1 VPWVEAA
8 IAFAPPIVTYYSYI
22 WYAAAA
28 ASGADTITAT
38 FGSTVTGSVSI
49 YELSGYSTTGITT
62 GTGSSGPGSTSA
74 SVTSFTPGLNSIVI
88 GNTETSS
95 TTLTAGSG
103 FTIVNSGTC
112 SSVYGCSEYQT
123 GVSTATT
130 APMTLSPSAPWVEA
144 AIAFR
149 AAPAPQ
155 NGQNVGGYPAMGIPY
170 NTYMIWQV
178 QFTNQDSQ
186 GRAVTLW
193 PKSLAGLKSIIQEW
207 VEITPFF
214 IIDGLTTD
222 GSTIIAYNTTQNFIT
237 IPYKSSATVYF
248 GAFSPRGT
256 TPDKFDTFNEI
267 APFTGFFALEGLY
280 SDKTLF
286 GLTVP
291 YPAGMVTQA
300 NGKST
305 PSVGATG
312 VTVTASCNTPCNF
325 NANAKAYVA
334 WLDSTGHLTTM
345 KTFTMD
351 GSGNVPSSVTFQVPS
366 APVGWYTIVISDYI
380 NTVFMTFQ
388 HT

>member
-1 VPWVEAA
+1 
-8 IAFAPPIVTYYSYI
+8 
-22 WYAAAA
+22 
-28 ASGADTITAT
+28 
-38 FGSTVTGSVSI
+38 
-49 YELSGYSTTGITT
+49 
-62 GTGSSGPGSTSA
+62 
-74 SVTSFTPGLNSIVI
+74 
-88 GNTETSS
+88 
-95 TTLTAGSG
+95 
-103 FTIVNSGTC
+103 
-112 SSVYGCSEYQT
+112 
-123 GVSTATT
+123 
-130 APMTLSPSAPWVEA
+130 
-144 AIAFR
+144 
-149 AAPAPQ
+149 
-155 NGQNVGGYPAMGIPY
+155 MGIPY

-193 PKSLAGLKSIIQEW
+193 PKSLAGLESIIQEF

-214 IIDGLTTD
+214 IIDGLSTD

-237 IPYKSSATVYF
+237 IPYLSSTTVYF
-248 GAFSPRGT
+248 GAFTPRST
-256 TPDKFDTFNEI
+256 TPDKFDTFNEV

-312 VTVTASCNTPCNF
+312 VTVTASCNSPCNF
-325 NANAKAYVA
+325 VANSKAYVG
-334 WLDSTGHLTTM
+334 WMDSTGHLTTM

-351 GSGNVPSSVTFQVPS
+351 SSGNVPSGITFQVPS
-366 APVGWYTIVISDYI
+366 APVGFYTIVISDYL
-380 NTVFMTFQ
+380 NTVFITFQ

>member
-1 VPWVEAA
+1 
-8 IAFAPPIVTYYSYI
+8 
-22 WYAAAA
+22 
-28 ASGADTITAT
+28 
-38 FGSTVTGSVSI
+38 
-49 YELSGYSTTGITT
+49 
-62 GTGSSGPGSTSA
+62 
-74 SVTSFTPGLNSIVI
+74 
-88 GNTETSS
+88 
-95 TTLTAGSG
+95 
-103 FTIVNSGTC
+103 
-112 SSVYGCSEYQT
+112 
-123 GVSTATT
+123 
-130 APMTLSPSAPWVEA
+130 MTLSPSAPWVEA

-149 AAPAPQ
+149 AAPALQ

-193 PKSLAGLKSIIQEW
+193 PKSLAGLESIIQEF

-214 IIDGLTTD
+214 IIDGLSTD
-222 GSTIIAYNTTQNFIT
+222 GSTIIAYNTTQSFIT
-237 IPYKSSATVYF
+237 IPYLSSTTVYF
-248 GAFSPRGT
+248 GAFTPRST
-256 TPDKFDTFNEI
+256 TPDKFDTSNEV

-312 VTVTASCNTPCNF
+312 VTVTASCNSPCNF
-325 NANAKAYVA
+325 VANSKSYVG
-334 WLDSTGHLTTM
+334 WMDSTGHLTTM

-351 GSGNVPSSVTFQVPS
+351 GSGNVPSGVTFQVPT
-366 APVGWYTIVISDYI
+366 APVGFYTIVISDYL
-380 NTVFMTFQ
+380 NTVFVTFQ

>member
-1 VPWVEAA
+1 
-8 IAFAPPIVTYYSYI
+8 
-22 WYAAAA
+22 
-28 ASGADTITAT
+28 
-38 FGSTVTGSVSI
+38 
-49 YELSGYSTTGITT
+49 
-62 GTGSSGPGSTSA
+62 
-74 SVTSFTPGLNSIVI
+74 
-88 GNTETSS
+88 
-95 TTLTAGSG
+95 
-103 FTIVNSGTC
+103 
-112 SSVYGCSEYQT
+112 
-123 GVSTATT
+123 
-130 APMTLSPSAPWVEA
+130 
-144 AIAFR
+144 
-149 AAPAPQ
+149 
-155 NGQNVGGYPAMGIPY
+155 MGIPY

-214 IIDGLTTD
+214 IIDGLSTD

-312 VTVTASCNTPCNF
+312 VTVTASCNSPCNF
-325 NANAKAYVA
+325 NANSKAYVA

-351 GSGNVPSSVTFQVPS
+351 GSGNVPSGVTFTVPS
-366 APVGWYTIVISDYI
+366 ASVGWYTIVISDYI